1 MAHRSLSLID
11 VWSWGSE
18 LLYFILCI
26 ISVEIIDRSHDR
38 DRDREL
44 RITHIKYF
52 PYYHRRGFPILGDRH
67 PSCVLFTCRSIECH
81 IVVYLYFG
89 DNVTS
94 TNLFIITISSIII
107 IIIIIH
113 RLLYILIYHDVLLCY
128 FHPLPYYRVPC
139 FLTEVK
145 VEGCLCWKWKYSMFS
160 FIRIHHN
167 HSGL

>member
-1 MAHRSLSLID
+1 MVHRSLSLID

-44 RITHIKYF
+44 RITYKKYF

-94 TNLFIITISSIII
+94 TNLFIITISLI

-113 RLLYILIYHDVLLCY
+113 RLYFDLPWYLMLFSSSSLLSRS
-128 FHPLPYYRVPC
+128 L
-139 FLTEVK
+139 
-145 VEGCLCWKWKYSMFS
+145 FS
-160 FIRIHHN
+160 DR
-167 HSGL
+167 S